1 MNLDEAQFLLT
12 AIGKQPV
19 AHIASGMEGHVFDIG
34 DEQVAKVWFG
44 KSDPEIVRLQSFYE
58 MVNDLGLPFA
68 TPLIT
73 EVQSMHGS
81 TVSIER
87 RLYGT
92 PLIDLISRKDA
103 LPPQFASDAVLSV
116 LKALRERPV
125 TDARSL
131 LPILGIDA
139 SSSAR
144 SAGPSQVLLE
154 IAGRKVEWFGDQL
167 RRSVGDFDHVYENV
181 VRHISQIAP
190 GRLHL
195 IHGDLCP
202 PNIFLGP
209 DLEVSAVLD
218 WGFLSLV
225 GDASFDA
232 SITCG
237 IYDMYSEY
245 HLAIDDFLRS
255 ECSREMGD
263 DNNRL
268 LIHRALYAILTSNAY
283 SEDGSDGHYE
293 WCIAALNRPDIRNAL
308 SLSVE

>member
-1 MNLDEAQFLLT
+1 M
-12 AIGKQPV
+12 
-19 AHIASGMEGHVFDIG
+19 ASGMEGHVFDIG

-73 EVQSMHGS
+73 EVQTTRGS

-87 RLYGT
+87 RLHGT
-92 PLIDLISRKDA
+92 PLIELISRNDA
-103 LPPQFASDAVLSV
+103 LPPQFATDAVLSV
-116 LKALRERPV
+116 LQALREHPV
-125 TDARSL
+125 TDANCL
-131 LPILGIDA
+131 LPILGIE
-139 SSSAR
+139 SSGVAR
-144 SAGPSQVLLE
+144 SAGPSGILLE
-154 IAGRKVEWFGDQL
+154 VASRKVERYGDQL
-167 RRSVGDFDHVYENV
+167 RRSVGDFDRVYGNVIRHV
-181 VRHISQIAP
+181 RQIDIPAM
-190 GRLHL
+190 HL

-202 PNIFLGP
+202 PNIFLGA
-209 DLEVSAVLD
+209 DLEVSAVVD

-225 GDASFDA
+225 GDATFDA

-237 IYDMYSEY
+237 IYDMYSEH

-263 DNNRL
+263 NCNRL
-268 LIHRALYAILTSNAY
+268 LIYRALYAILTSNAY

-293 WCIAALNRPDIRNAL
+293 WCVAALNRPDIRNAL
-308 SLSVE
+308 SLNVE